1 MKVYISILVI
11 SLITFCS
18 CRKDSQLAEPV
29 SLKNGL
35 IAFYPFSGNAN
46 DLSGNENHG
55 LKNQVIESPD
65 RIGNSNSSYL
75 FNGIDSYIE
84 MPKLSSVEIGA
95 NSFSISLWINVLHFN
110 TVLPLNSYW
119 SRRFLT
125 KGGNGFIIGTFDN
138 GSSGLPN
145 SGKNYGIGWDTYG
158 KDYGIYPDILPLNG
172 WNHIVCVRTFS
183 GYDYYVNN
191 KKYSLPFNFSNIPES
206 DLNFPLILGK
216 GIFPFERFFHGYL
229 DDIRIYNRALTQEE
243 ITYLANN

>member
-1 MKVYISILVI
+1 MKVYISIFLI
-11 SLITFCS
+11 SLITVCS
-18 CRKDSQLAEPV
+18 CRKDNRDSQLAEPV

-46 DLSGNENHG
+46 DLSGNKNHG

-65 RIGNSNSSYL
+65 RLGNSNSSYL

-84 MPKLSSVEIGA
+84 MPKLSNIDIGA
-95 NSFSISLWINVLHFN
+95 NTFSISLWINVL
-110 TVLPLNSYW
+110 PLNTIW
-119 SRRFLT
+119 SSKFLA
-125 KGGNGFIIGTFDN
+125 KGRNSFVISTFDN
-138 GSSGLPN
+138 GSSRLPN
-145 SGKNYGIGWDTYG
+145 SEKNYGIGWDTYG
-158 KDYGIYPDILPLNG
+158 KNYGIYPDILPLNG

-191 KKYSLPFNFSNIPES
+191 KKYSLPFNNHNISKS

-216 GIFPFERFFHGYL
+216 DNIQGVIFNGYL